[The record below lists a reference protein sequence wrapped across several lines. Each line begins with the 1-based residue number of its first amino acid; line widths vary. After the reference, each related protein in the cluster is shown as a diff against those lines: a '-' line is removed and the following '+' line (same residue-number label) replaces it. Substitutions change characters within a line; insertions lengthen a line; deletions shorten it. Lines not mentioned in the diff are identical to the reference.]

1 MQTAAVLAAVV
12 GHGVAL
18 PPSLRPLSSVEAD
31 TRAEGSLAVVSTRL
45 ESAREGPVSTEC
57 TIVWGKCIGL
67 VITSVLGTFLPSVAK
82 LVHVTVSSIEISKTI
97 AVVHL
102 AVRVLVTEN
111 AELGVVMGLNICT
124 IEHLIKLLDVSSER

>member
-1 MQTAAVLAAVV
+1 MV

-57 TIVWGKCIGL
+57 TIVWGKCISL
-67 VITSVLGTFLPSVAK
+67 IVTSVLRTFLPSMAK
-82 LVHVTVSSIEISKTI
+82 LVYVTVSRIEISKTI

-102 AVRVLVTEN
+102 AVRVVVTED
-111 AELGVVMGLNICT
+111 EKLGMVMGLHISF
-124 IEHLIKLLDVSSER
+124 IEHLIQLSDVGSARRY

>member
-1 MQTAAVLAAVV
+1 MVV

-18 PPSLRPLSSVEAD
+18 PPFLWPLSSVEAD
-31 TRAEGSLAVVSTRL
+31 TRAEGSMAVVSTRL
-45 ESAREGPVSTEC
+45 ETAREGPVSTEC
-57 TIVWGKCIGL
+57 TIVWGKCISL
-67 VITSVLGTFLPSVAK
+67 IVTSVLRTFLPSMAK
-82 LVHVTVSSIEISKTI
+82 LVYVTVSRIEISKTI

-124 IEHLIKLLDVSSER
+124 IEHLIKLLDVSNER

>member
-31 TRAEGSLAVVSTRL
+31 TGAESSMAVVSTRL
-45 ESAREGPVSTEC
+45 ETAREGPVSTEC
-57 TIVWGKCIGL
+57 TIVWGKCICL
-67 VITSVLGTFLPSVAK
+67 IVTSVLGTFLPSVAK
-82 LVHVTVSSIEISKTI
+82 LVHVTVSRIEISNTI

-111 AELGVVMGLNICT
+111 AELGVVMRLNICT
-124 IEHLIKLLDVSSER
+124 VEHLV